1 MAALAAI
8 ALIGVQTA
16 LQVAQSWLTL
26 KSDIGNEVKRQQSI
40 CDQIKDLNENQ
51 IPHLQTLR
59 GQLAK
64 GQELSDES
72 KTTLYNLSQS
82 INAII
87 NNINDMEKDANQK
100 LLMQVVIS
108 IVVIASIAL
117 YIINKKQG

>member
-1 MAALAAI
+1 MAEAAV
-8 ALIGVQTA
+8 LIGVQTA
-16 LQVAQSWLTL
+16 LQVAQAALTL
-26 KSDIGNEVKRQQSI
+26 KSDIGNEVARQKAI

-51 IPHLQTLR
+51 IPHLQALR
-59 GQLAK
+59 GSLAK

-82 INAII
+82 VNAII

-108 IVVIASIAL
+108 IVVIASAAI
-117 YIINKKQG
+117 YIVNKKSSL